1 MSEIFDIRE
10 AREEIRRL
18 KQQLDECS
26 GDRKKTPKRF
36 MHFERTGLEDT
47 KGAVMVGTEVVTATE
62 HDRIVAELKSELARL
77 RNALEQFKNLPG
89 IEDFYRLLVDEALHP
104 APEYKP

>member
-1 MSEIFDIRE
+1 
-10 AREEIRRL
+10 
-18 KQQLDECS
+18 
-26 GDRKKTPKRF
+26 

-77 RNALEQFKNLPG
+77 GKALERIKRITERMHGDAMFSQICAIAGESLPA
-89 IEDFYRLLVDEALHP
+89 ETSNKPLEWDRPATQDYDVDGT
-104 APEYKP
+104 